1 MKVLNIIRSQEWW
14 AHKLPPLLAIGYA
27 TVLMSPVP
35 LYKVALWLIFLLSS
49 LVVGAIYVSVIND
62 ITDLEEDIA
71 SGKSNRIQQVPVRFR
86 WLIPAA
92 CILLGFGFGYFLY
105 PDLLS
110 CLLYLLSW
118 IVFSLYSIKPVRLKN
133 RGILGVLADGC
144 GSHVF
149 TSLLMISSVSY
160 ITNQS
165 INWIWFGAA
174 GIWALCYG
182 LRGILW
188 HQFTDRDNDIKVSL
202 NTYASKIEPQDFKVK
217 GRLLFALEISALA
230 VMLYALNLAAPVI
243 ALGLY
248 FVLVYIRYDRYKN
261 QLIIVMKTDDRPFQ
275 ILMADYYQML
285 FPISLL
291 LFAATLNSLN
301 LVILAVH
308 ILLFPYVLWLALY
321 DYVIYT
327 AAIFLRRY
335 RMPAN
340 NDNQS

>member
-1 MKVLNIIRSQEWW
+1 MKIFNIIRSQEWW

-27 TVLMSPVP
+27 TALMSPVP

-71 SGKSNRIQQVPVRFR
+71 SGKSNRIQQVPAKFR
-86 WLIPAA
+86 WLIPAG
-92 CILLGFGFGYFLY
+92 CIVIGLGFGYFLY

-118 IVFSLYSIKPVRLKN
+118 IVFSLYSIEPVRLKN

-149 TSLLMISSVSY
+149 TSLLMVSSVSY
-160 ITNQS
+160 ITQQE
-165 INWIWFGAA
+165 INWIWFASA

-188 HQFTDRDNDIKVSL
+188 HQFADRDNDIKVNL
-202 NTYASKIEPQDFKVK
+202 NTYASKISPQDFKKK
-217 GRLLFALEISALA
+217 GRLLFYLEIVSLA
-230 VMLYALNLAAPVI
+230 AMLYQINLAAPVL
-243 ALGLY
+243 ALVMY

-261 QLIIVMKTDDRPFQ
+261 QLVIIMKTDDRPFQ

-291 LFAATLNSLN
+291 LFSVTLNSTN
-301 LVILAVH
+301 VILLMIH
-308 ILLFPYVLWLALY
+308 ILLFPYLLWLALY

-327 AAIFLRRY
+327 AAIFFKRY
-335 RMPAN
+335 RMAGN
-340 NDNQS
+340 KNDQ

>member
-1 MKVLNIIRSQEWW
+1 MKIFNVIRSQEWW

-27 TVLMSPVP
+27 TSLMSPIP

-62 ITDLEEDIA
+62 ITDLEEDLA
-71 SGKSNRIQQVPVRFR
+71 SGKSNRIQQVPVKYR

-92 CILLGFGFGYFLY
+92 CVLIGFGFGYLLY
-105 PDLLS
+105 PDVLS

-133 RGILGVLADGC
+133 RGIWGVLADGC

-149 TSLLMISSVSY
+149 TSLLMVSSVSY

-165 INWIWFGAA
+165 INWLWFCAA

-188 HQFTDRDNDIKVSL
+188 HQFADRDNDIKVQL
-202 NTYASKIEPQDFKVK
+202 NTYASKITPNSFIFK
-217 GRLLFALEISALA
+217 GRILFTVELLALST
-230 VMLYALNLAAPVI
+230 MLYALNLAAPII
-243 ALGLY
+243 ALVLY
-248 FVLVYIRYDRYKN
+248 CILIFIRYDRYKN

-275 ILMADYYQML
+275 IVMADYYQML

-291 LFAATLNSLN
+291 VYSGLSNGMN
-301 LVILAVH
+301 LLVLAVH
-308 ILLFPYVLWLALY
+308 IALFPYVLWLALY
-321 DYVIYT
+321 DYTIYIG
-327 AAIFLRRY
+327 AIFFRRF
-335 RMPAN
+335 RVPTN
-340 NDNQS
+340 E